1 MKSRHRSIR
10 HRSIVTLGAAIIG
23 IGAFAVAETVVV
35 QVQSLVI
42 RSGKGSMHA
51 VVAEVPASTTLE
63 IVERQPDGWLKVKAG
78 DKEGFIR
85 EGALKPRSAGILGGA
100 SAGMN
105 TITGNTSDVGATAAA
120 RGIRD
125 DAIAYATSKGYKT
138 DALSQMIQNRNRVA
152 GETWTKFT
160 QDGNVGP
167 AK

>member
-1 MKSRHRSIR
+1 MNSRHRSIR
-10 HRSIVTLGAAIIG
+10 HRSVAVLGAAILG
-23 IGAFAVAETVVV
+23 LGVVAVAEQVVV

-42 RSGKGSMHA
+42 RSGKGSMFA
-51 VVAEVPASTTLE
+51 PVAEVPTNTTLE
-63 IVERQPDGWLKVKAG
+63 IIERQPDGWLKVKTG

-85 EGALKPRSAGILGGA
+85 DSALKPRSAGILSGA
-100 SAGMN
+100 ATGAN
-105 TITGNTSDVGATAAA
+105 AITGNTSDVGATAAA

-125 DAIAYATSKGYKT
+125 DAIAYAASKGYKT